1 MTGCTNTYNSICNCA
16 KSAQCASNL
25 VLSILDA
32 LRSGEPIFW
41 HCSTLTVA
49 VLMVLLLLAGKRRK

>member
-32 LRSGEPIFW
+32 ALILVVSVLVCLRVIMQLP
-41 HCSTLTVA
+41 
-49 VLMVLLLLAGKRRK
+49 